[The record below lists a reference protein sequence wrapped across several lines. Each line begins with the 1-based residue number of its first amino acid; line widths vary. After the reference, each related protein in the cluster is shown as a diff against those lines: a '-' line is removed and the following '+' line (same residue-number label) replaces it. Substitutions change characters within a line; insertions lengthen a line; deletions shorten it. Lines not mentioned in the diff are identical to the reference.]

1 MSVHL
6 LDRLFS
12 KTIMATCRFLI
23 LLCFMFDLVSSYPID
38 YKNQRV
44 DHPNNR
50 RLNRAPAVV
59 ETVLGF
65 GGMSKLLYETIT
77 KIL

>member
-1 MSVHL
+1 
-6 LDRLFS
+6 
-12 KTIMATCRFLI
+12 
-23 LLCFMFDLVSSYPID
+23 MFDLVSSYPID

-65 GGMSKLLYETIT
+65 GGMSELLYETIT